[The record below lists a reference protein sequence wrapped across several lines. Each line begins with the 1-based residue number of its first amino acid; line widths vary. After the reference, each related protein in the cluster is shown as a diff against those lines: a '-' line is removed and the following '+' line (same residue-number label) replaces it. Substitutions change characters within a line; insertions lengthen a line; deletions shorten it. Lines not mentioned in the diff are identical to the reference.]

1 MKAEVSDMS
10 QWREVDLEEKCTYI
24 VNDQPADPVKCAEI
38 PLARASIPRNLT
50 FKHTVTDEV
59 IGVISKEYIPQGTRF
74 GPLVGDIYTKD
85 NVPKNINRK
94 YFWRV
99 YSSGKL
105 HHFLDGYNVCQ
116 SNWMRYVN
124 PAHSPEEQNLV
135 ACQNGTDIYFY
146 TVKPIPP
153 NNELL
158 VWYSREFAQRL
169 NYPPTADLL
178 MLNLKHNGKGYK
190 DLVSEYTCQLPQSRE
205 DTQEGQKQY
214 ANNTKNEEEKVDVE
228 IIERDTP
235 PITPDDQIM
244 DCSKKLYP
252 GVVTRPPPEDN
263 SSKINGVNDNERPL
277 DRTRPLHRTSPN
289 QRSKS
294 PIVQQSPQVL
304 SPNSTTSL
312 HKELPLHLN
321 GRHTHTEGLV
331 SYPMYSPPSHVQ
343 HQYMYPY
350 SSLSPHYPRFILP
363 PYSPSF
369 NNIHPLNSP
378 ATLNNVNN
386 LNLFGRVAP
395 VCGGFVGGDCPSHPM
410 MSRTVLPVAL
420 SNEESQRLHVPEQ
433 PRGVLI
439 SAPTSAFSPTGPAM
453 GLKETALNRS
463 PPSGTSITSEL
474 LVQLKATSWVPGSEE
489 AMNLSKPKI
498 SLADSPGYKS
508 LPYPLKKQN
517 GKIKYE
523 CNVCSKTFGQLSNL
537 KVHLRVHS
545 GERPFS
551 CSTCSKTFTQLAHL
565 QKHYLV
571 HTGEKPHQC
580 QVCHK
585 RFSSTSNLKTHLR
598 LHSGEKPYQ
607 CKQCSAKFTQFVHLK
622 LHRRLHNKER
632 QHKCHFC
639 PRSYIHQC
647 SLKIHQKSNCPM
659 ASMTRL
665 SKEELL
671 RIDDTIDKFDMS
683 EHAERLEEGATAA
696 EIEVVTDQLIA
707 TALGKGYKEEQFG
720 AEGHKNTG
728 DHLPTIGFHER
739 TKNSNL
745 MIFHQSP
752 PPLLPVRVKQE
763 ARL

>member
-1 MKAEVSDMS
+1 MS

-24 VNDQPADPVKCAEI
+24 VNDQPGDPAKYAEI
-38 PLARASIPRNLT
+38 PRARASIPRNLT
-50 FKHTVTDEV
+50 FKYTTTNEV
-59 IGVISKEYIPQGTRF
+59 FGVISREYIPQGTRF

-99 YSSGKL
+99 YSSGRL
-105 HHFLDGYNVCQ
+105 HHFLDGYNLCK

-124 PAHSPEEQNLV
+124 PAHSAEEQNLV

-153 NNELL
+153 SNELL
-158 VWYSREFAQRL
+158 VWYSREFAERL
-169 NYPPTADLL
+169 NYPPTGDLV
-178 MLNLKHNGKGYK
+178 MLKLKQNLKGYK
-190 DLVSEYTCQLPQSRE
+190 DLVSEYTGQLPQSRE
-205 DTQEGQKQY
+205 DIQEGQKQY

-228 IIERDTP
+228 IIDRDTP
-235 PITPDDQIM
+235 PITPDNQIM
-244 DCSKKLYP
+244 DFSKKLYP
-252 GVVTRPPPEDN
+252 GVVTRLLPEEN
-263 SSKINGVNDNERPL
+263 SSKINGVLDNERPL
-277 DRTRPLHRTSPN
+277 GTTSPSYRTSPN
-289 QRSKS
+289 QRSRS
-294 PIVQQSPQVL
+294 PVIQQNPHIQ
-304 SPNSTTSL
+304 SPNSTTSP
-312 HKELPLHLN
+312 HKELPLHMN
-321 GRHTHTEGLV
+321 GRHSHTEGLV
-331 SYPMYSPPSHVQ
+331 SYPMYSPPSHLQ

-363 PYSPSF
+363 NYSPGF
-369 NNIHPLNSP
+369 NSIHPLNSP
-378 ATLNNVNN
+378 ATLNNMTN
-386 LNLFGRVAP
+386 LSLFGRMPPA
-395 VCGGFVGGDCPSHPM
+395 CGGFVGGDCLPHPM

-420 SNEESQRLHVPEQ
+420 SSEEGQRLHVPEQ
-433 PRGVLI
+433 PRGILI
-439 SAPTSAFSPTGPAM
+439 PAPTSAFSPMGPVT
-453 GLKETALNRS
+453 GLKERPLNRS
-463 PPSGTSITSEL
+463 PLSGTSVTSEL
-474 LVQLKATSWVPGSEE
+474 SVQLKATSWVPGSEE

-498 SLADSPGYKS
+498 SSSDFPGYKS

-523 CNVCSKTFGQLSNL
+523 CNVCSKSFGQLSNL

-551 CSTCSKTFTQLAHL
+551 CHTCSKTFTQLAHL

-632 QHKCHFC
+632 QYKCHFC
-639 PRSYIHQC
+639 SKCYIHQC
-647 SLKIHQKSNCPM
+647 SLNIHLKGNCPM
-659 ASMTRL
+659 ASVTSW
-665 SKEELL
+665 SKEQLL
-671 RIDDTIDKFDMS
+671 RIDDEIDKFDMS
-683 EHAERLEEGATAA
+683 EKAERLEENTTVA
-696 EIEVVTDQLIA
+696 EMEVVTEQLIVGGLEKDHKEDQFRS
-707 TALGKGYKEEQFG
+707 TCYK
-720 AEGHKNTG
+720 NNG
-728 DHLPTIGFHER
+728 DNLPSIGFHER

-745 MIFHQSP
+745 MLFHHSP

-763 ARL
+763 ASV